1 MATRPT
7 GKERTL
13 WRLSRARKLPD
24 GSYLISKGY
33 SYTIVTVLDAIS
45 DIIWGGSYPIA
56 R

>member
-33 SYTIVTVLDAIS
+33 SHTIGTVLDVIS
-45 DIIWGGSYPIA
+45 DIIRGGSYPIA